1 MSVKSF
7 VLNLGLKAKK
17 HAPTLLVVGGVTT
30 MAVGTVFACKAT
42 TKFKDRVYQPGK
54 DEIDQIHYVRNSV
67 DISEYTKKDYA
78 SDLCKA
84 WIKTGGRAIKLYA
97 VPTLIFT
104 GGAAMVLKGHSMM
117 AARNAMIAAAYK
129 ALEKH
134 FSDYRGTVKELY
146 GEGVENDIFR
156 GIKTE
161 HEVVEEVDDN
171 GKKTTHVETFRSA
184 PEDGTPCSFWYD
196 ENGFCNVDVSHQF
209 NSDFINS
216 AIRQCVRDFQLTK
229 RKSTLAD
236 LMKYLAAKEGTIP
249 PWAYTFGRM
258 YPDANSNEIST
269 LDISAEP
276 MYKRDA
282 MGNVDHE
289 KRYFYIT
296 VNGYHDISNEMYA
309 SKWKKTE
316 EGGIELN
323 A

>member
-1 MSVKSF
+1 MSAKSF
-7 VLNLGLKAKK
+7 FLNLGIKAKRNT
-17 HAPTLLVVGGVTT
+17 PTILIFGGAITAT
-30 MAVGTVFACKAT
+30 VGTVLACKAT
-42 TKFKDRVYQPGK
+42 TKFKEKVYQPSK

-67 DISEYTKKDYA
+67 DASEYTKKDYA
-78 SDLCKA
+78 GDICKA
-84 WIKTGGRAIKLYA
+84 YVKTVGRAVKLYA
-97 VPTLIFT
+97 VPVLVYT
-104 GGAAMVLKGHSMM
+104 GGMAMIFKGRSMM

-134 FSDYRGTVKELY
+134 FSDYRGTVKDLY
-146 GEGVENDIFR
+146 GEEVENDIFR

-161 HEVVEEVDDN
+161 HKVVEETDEK
-171 GKKTTHVETFRSA
+171 GKKTTHVETFKSA
-184 PEDGTPCSFWYD
+184 PADGTPCSFWYD
-196 ENGFCNVDVSHQF
+196 ENGFNNVDISHQY

-216 AIRQCVRDFQLTK
+216 AIRQCIRDFQLTN

-236 LMKYLAAKEGTIP
+236 LMRYLGAKEGTIP
-249 PWAYTFGRM
+249 AWAYSFGRM
-258 YPDANSNEIST
+258 YPDANSNELTT

-296 VNGYHDISNEMYA
+296 VNGYHDISNEMYV